1 MKKIVAA
8 CDSFKGSLTSREANL
23 AVAEGVHDVLEDCE
37 VLRFDMADGG
47 EGTAGILTEILG
59 GARVEV
65 SVHDPLMRPLKAA
78 YGVAG
83 DTAVIGMSSASGL
96 ALVPENE
103 RNPLITT
110 TFGTGE
116 MILDALRRG

>member
-59 GARVEV
+59 G
-65 SVHDPLMRPLKAA
+65 
-78 YGVAG
+78 
-83 DTAVIGMSSASGL
+83 
-96 ALVPENE
+96 
-103 RNPLITT
+103 
-110 TFGTGE
+110 
-116 MILDALRRG
+116 

>member
-47 EGTAGILTEILG
+47 EGTAGIL
-59 GARVEV
+59 
-65 SVHDPLMRPLKAA
+65 S
-78 YGVAG
+78 
-83 DTAVIGMSSASGL
+83 
-96 ALVPENE
+96 
-103 RNPLITT
+103 
-110 TFGTGE
+110 
-116 MILDALRRG
+116 